1 MNNLFDWEGKLPEED
16 IEKYHQRGE
25 LFSSSNIKEMGKTPW
40 HYYKNVICGEGKP
53 TTSQALGT
61 IVHGALLEDRFSEL
75 VAIPTK
81 WETMADQKKRGV
93 ETPRSVADQ
102 KQDFIDHH
110 NGFACSQTDYEKV
123 EGMYEAFHQDSLAQS
138 LVSKENLVEQ
148 GFAYWD
154 QEHEVKCRF
163 RPDIINLKKGY
174 IVDYKTAQSARES
187 SFKWAVIRYGYH
199 ISAAHYMIGAER
211 LFPGTIKEFYFI
223 VQENSHPFACAT
235 YRLSAT
241 DIMFGATLRS
251 QYIKKIQKYTKLEEW
266 PGYTIDIKELQLPDA
281 GYDMEDF
288 DSEAQ

>member
-1 MNNLFDWEGKLPEED
+1 MNQLFDWEGELPKESIEE
-16 IEKYHQRGE
+16 YHQRGE
-25 LFSSSNIKEMGKTPW
+25 FFSSSNIKEMGKSPW
-40 HYYKNVICGEGKP
+40 HYYKNVICGEGEP
-53 TTSQALGT
+53 STSQALGT

-102 KQDFIDHH
+102 KQDFINHH
-110 NGFACSQTDYEKV
+110 EGFAVSQADYEKV
-123 EGMYEAFHQDSLAQS
+123 EGMYDAFHKDSLAQS
-138 LVSKENLVEQ
+138 LIDKDNLVER
-148 GFAYWD
+148 GYAYWD
-154 QEHEVKCRF
+154 KDSEVKCRF

-174 IVDYKTAQSARES
+174 IVDYKTARSARES
-187 SFKWAVIRYGYH
+187 SFKWAVINYGYH

-211 LFPGTIKEFYFI
+211 LFPGAIDTFYFI

-251 QYIKKIQKYTKLEEW
+251 QYIKKIQKYAKLEEW